1 MMRQSLRWPWVLPS
15 CLVALSWLAPAAP
28 AHGAPSRSQDLAPDS
43 TPAVSL
49 RDGVIVDAARGVAYV
64 MDREG
69 GVDALRTADGA
80 VLWRS
85 AEAAKPLL
93 VAGDL
98 LIAQAEPAAAG
109 ELPVVTLDR
118 GTGRLLTRAAVALP
132 AGLWAQVDDGPRGS
146 FRAAAV
152 VRAGEVVVRW
162 DANRRKAGPQLQG
175 YVPSPDEGR
184 APGVAPAVL
193 EERSREEHLH
203 GSAVLDP
210 RSGAVRPEVSARAA
224 APAGGTVLRTFDDL
238 AGVAGRKFLSA
249 DGRHVLV
256 SRRAES
262 SDPLEPYRW
271 SLYTRGG
278 RLLGELPSHRSAAPF
293 VVVGAQVLYEARPS
307 GVRAGET
314 MVTRPLR
321 LQAVELANGLE
332 AWNQP
337 IRQVEFAGP
346 FPP

>member
-1 MMRQSLRWPWVLPS
+1 MMRQSLRWPWVLLS
-15 CLVALSWLAPAAP
+15 CLVAPSWLAPATP
-28 AHGAPSRSQDLAPDS
+28 AHGVPSRSQDLAPDA

-64 MDREG
+64 MNREG

-85 AEAAKPLL
+85 AEAARPLL
-93 VAGDL
+93 VADGL

-118 GTGRLLTRAAVALP
+118 GTGHLVARASVGLP
-132 AGLWAQVDDGPRGS
+132 EGVWARIEDGPRGS

-152 VRAGEVVVRW
+152 TRGEEVVVRW
-162 DANRRKAGPQLQG
+162 EATQRRAGPQLQG
-175 YVPSPDEGR
+175 YVPGPDEGR
-184 APGVAPAVL
+184 APGDAPAAV
-193 EERSREEHLH
+193 EERSREERLR
-203 GSAVLDP
+203 GAAVIAP
-210 RSGAVRPEVSARAA
+210 RTGTVRPELAERSA
-224 APAGGTVLRTFDDL
+224 APVGGSVLRTFDGL
-238 AGVAGRKFLSA
+238 AGIDGRKFLSA

-256 SRRAES
+256 SRRADS
-262 SDPLEPYRW
+262 SSPLEPYRW
-271 SLYTRGG
+271 SIYTRDG
-278 RLLGELPSHRSAAPF
+278 RLLGELSSQRSAAPF
-293 VVVGAQVLYEARPS
+293 VVAGARVLFEARPS
-307 GVRAGET
+307 GAWIDGE

-321 LQAVELANGLE
+321 LQAVELTNGLE